1 MPQTANNGVKL
12 RQSVIAAGVLSD
24 RFRTGGRHFGETLD
38 PALQSL
44 IKNTR
49 VQIRSVSAFTG
60 NL

>member
-1 MPQTANNGVKL
+1 MPQTANNGIKL

-24 RFRTGGRHFGETLD
+24 RFRISSRHFGETLD